1 MIRRPPRSTLFPYT
15 TLFRSFSQFAGQ
27 DQQSNAEA
35 QRLLE
40 QIELGLKQQPS
51 NPRLLAAR
59 GLALERLNRD
69 RDALQS
75 FEKSLAISPK
85 FLIALEGA
93 AEITYRTHDPKA
105 SDYLSRILQQDP
117 QNTAAHG
124 MAGALAFEEHDC
136 PAANRHFTAAESALN
151 DN

>member
-1 MIRRPPRSTLFPYT
+1 MCGGYGRLVRAHPTFSLPEYNRLQGGSLLLISTL
-15 TLFRSFSQFAGQ
+15 LIMLFSQFAGQ

-75 FEKSLAISPK
+75 
-85 FLIALEGA
+85 
-93 AEITYRTHDPKA
+93 
-105 SDYLSRILQQDP
+105 
-117 QNTAAHG
+117 
-124 MAGALAFEEHDC
+124 
-136 PAANRHFTAAESALN
+136 
-151 DN
+151 